1 MAQYHQAKKVI
12 AICVYD
18 SGIGIFNSLKK
29 TPHHPRTPIDA
40 ISLAIQEGVGD
51 GKGQGNGLFGLYQIV
66 TENNGSLNITSGS
79 ASIMWPSSGE
89 MKKYKDLPYITR
101 DHNAT
106 AIDYRLNLGHDINI
120 QKAFKSIGGFDGFDI
135 RLDYMIQDDDSIK
148 YDIFS
153 NSMGTAT
160 RESGEFL
167 RNDILNILT
176 RTNAGIILDFAG
188 VKTVSSSFVD
198 ELIAKLVLRLGIIKF
213 NQLIRMIN
221 MNDDVKFLCERS
233 IYMRI
238 YEAWRALQ

>member
-1 MAQYHQAKKVI
+1 MILKKGTIVDSTIISAPSSTKNKEKQRDPDAHQVKKGNTWHFGYKAHIGVDK
-12 AICVYD
+12 D
-18 SGIGIFNSLKK
+18 SGIVHTVK
-29 TPHHPRTPIDA
+29 
-40 ISLAIQEGVGD
+40 
-51 GKGQGNGLFGLYQIV
+51 V
-66 TENNGSLNITSGS
+66 TAANQHDVSMTSELLT
-79 ASIMWPSSGE
+79 GE
-89 MKKYKDLPYITR
+89 ETV
-101 DHNAT
+101 
-106 AIDYRLNLGHDINI
+106 
-120 QKAFKSIGGFDGFDI
+120 
-135 RLDYMIQDDDSIK
+135 DYMIQDDDSIK